1 MFKFSSNTI
10 SRSVHFLSCVCF
22 CGEEREREREIYID
36 RKKEKGT
43 KERVSK
49 GEKDR

>member
-1 MFKFSSNTI
+1 MC
-10 SRSVHFLSCVCF
+10 VFLW
-22 CGEEREREREIYID
+22 GREREREKYYIYID

-49 GEKDR
+49 GENPTGQLGHNMF